1 MKFRWSKPKSVEAI
15 TASLQTMMIE
25 LSDLQIEKG
34 LEIADI
40 VEAMNNLQQ
49 QRLNAEAERQ
59 LAAVVRTNLSSIFNT
74 T

>member
-1 MKFRWSKPKSVEAI
+1 MKFRWSKPKSVAAI
-15 TASLQTMMIE
+15 TSSLQTMMIE
-25 LSDLQIEKG
+25 LADLQVEKG
-34 LEIADI
+34 QEIDDI